1 MTLEELQNE
10 AKQDIH
16 IDTTKMELVASENA
30 KLYVKWATYLS
41 EYKKEAIAL
50 TKQLTKAQNDAM
62 MHYTGRGEDVC
73 LDVFDKTELRAILPN
88 WPDTIKAKTAL
99 MLVETK
105 MDFIKDTMDAI
116 KARGFNI
123 RAIVDLR
130 KFESGA

>member
-1 MTLEELQNE
+1 MTLEQLQQE

-16 IDTTKMELVASENA
+16 IDITKMELVASENA

-41 EYKKEAIAL
+41 EFKKEAISL
-50 TKQLTKAQNDAM
+50 TKQLIKAQNDAM
-62 MHYTGRGEDVC
+62 LHYTGRGDDVC

-88 WPDTIKAKTAL
+88 WPDTMKAKTTL

-130 KFESGA
+130 KFESGS